1 MNKNRWFW
9 SVTAILSINV
19 LLVAASGI
27 RAHMQQPQEDAETK
41 QENPSDRTAEARS
54 LPADAEVALPTIPS
68 LEEVPADIKSDPVYQ
83 EIKKMFSE
91 SGGSFETPPLAE
103 TFDRGAPGRTPSR
116 DSSAFDQEPSEAQ
129 AVPSEAYFSQ
139 LDRRLKS
146 ATQLCETAR
155 GIAAEAA
162 IAAKTGDRIN
172 AKELLQMATQ
182 LREMAANLISRPL

>member
-9 SVTAILSINV
+9 SVTAILSVNV

-27 RAHMQQPQEDAETK
+27 RAHMQPQQETAPIE
-41 QENPSDRTAEARS
+41 QEIPSNRTAEAPNLS
-54 LPADAEVALPTIPS
+54 TDSEVALPTIPS

-83 EIKKMFSE
+83 EIKKMFSD

-103 TFDRGAPGRTPSR
+103 TYDNSAADRAGSS
-116 DSSAFDQEPSEAQ
+116 DSYSLEQTQ
-129 AVPSEAYFSQ
+129 ASVPSEAYFSQ

-155 GIAAEAA
+155 GVAAEAA
-162 IAAKTGDRIN
+162 TAARTGDTVN